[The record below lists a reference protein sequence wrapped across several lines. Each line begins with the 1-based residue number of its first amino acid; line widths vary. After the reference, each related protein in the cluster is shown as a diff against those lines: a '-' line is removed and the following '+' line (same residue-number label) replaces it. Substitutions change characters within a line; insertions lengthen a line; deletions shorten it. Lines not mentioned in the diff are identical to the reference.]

1 MKSISLKNFLV
12 IVFIIACLLFIH
24 VATVSEIKN
33 MKREKITKIEQLN
46 EKLNKIE
53 MMTVE
58 RQKLIAEDR
67 IVTIAK
73 DSLGL
78 ILPEKEMESL
88 KISKEELKRI
98 EKLVKEKYD

>member
-1 MKSISLKNFLV
+1 MKMGSLKNFIV
-12 IVFIIACLLFIH
+12 IVFITACLLFIH

-33 MKREKITKIEQLN
+33 MKKEKINKIEQLN
-46 EKLNKIE
+46 EKLNRIE
-53 MMTVE
+53 MKIVE

-67 IVTIAK
+67 IVSIAK

-78 ILPEKEMESL
+78 ILPMENL
-88 KISKEELKRI
+88 ETIRVSKELIKRI

>member
-1 MKSISLKNFLV
+1 MKFVSLKNFLV
-12 IVFIIACLLFIH
+12 IVFTIACLLFIH

-33 MKREKITKIEQLN
+33 MKKEKISKLEQLN

-53 MMTVE
+53 MKIVE

-67 IVTIAK
+67 IVNIAK

-78 ILPEKEMESL
+78 ILPTKNIQTI
-88 KISKEELKRI
+88 KISKEQIKRV